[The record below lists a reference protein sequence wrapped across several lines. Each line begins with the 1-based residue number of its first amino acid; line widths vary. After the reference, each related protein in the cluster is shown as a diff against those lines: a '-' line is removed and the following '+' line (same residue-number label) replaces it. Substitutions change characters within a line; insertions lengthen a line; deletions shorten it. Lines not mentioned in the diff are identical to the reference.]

1 MADKFSTNVPIILR
15 VLNAF
20 GVFTYTQMRAAQTKA
35 EMLSWE
41 ILIAEA
47 FVDNLQNGKTSS
59 YEPAHQNSQLIKK
72 LIALRS
78 ILASQADPG
87 TNLIPAKT
95 PTGIPQARYAKADAK
110 SSQAQPNSTKRK
122 S

>member
-35 EMLSWE
+35 ETLSWE
-41 ILIAEA
+41 ILIAET
-47 FVDNLQNGKTSS
+47 FIDNLQNGRTSS
-59 YEPAHQNSQLIKK
+59 YEPAHQNSQLLKK

-78 ILASQADPG
+78 ILASKADPA
-87 TNLIPAKT
+87 TSLIPGKT
-95 PTGIPQARYAKADAK
+95 SAGISPAAYANSNAD
-110 SSQAQPNSTKRK
+110 SQAQPYLTNRK